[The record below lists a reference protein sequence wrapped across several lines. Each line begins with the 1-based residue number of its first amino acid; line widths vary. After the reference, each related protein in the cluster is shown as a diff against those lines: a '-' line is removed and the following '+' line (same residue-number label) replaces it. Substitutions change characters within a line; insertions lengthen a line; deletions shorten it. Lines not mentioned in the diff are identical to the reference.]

1 MFSRSLSIVI
11 ALSLVTAT
19 SCVAE
24 DPAIGPDEGVKHI
37 SWTDAA
43 NAVGETAYVSG
54 TIVSTGKAG
63 DRIAFLNFDRERP
76 PAFVAVIFSDHWDK
90 FPGDPTELYK
100 DKIVEIRGTIGLH
113 KGKPQIVVTRP
124 EQIKVLDALPPT
136 EKLEDKQVITWSD
149 DPDKIVV
156 SIFNVENLFDDTDD
170 PYRNDEG
177 TPTKSRDSME
187 KVAAAIRKV
196 NADVVALQEVESRGF
211 LERFVTVFLPEMGYR
226 HIVHFEGNDNRGID
240 VAVLSRAPIGEVTSR
255 RHLEFTGP
263 DGVTRKFQRDVP
275 AITVMPA
282 DVAAFEIWP
291 VHFKSRG
298 DAADTSEPIRLAEA
312 AETRRLLDARFATN
326 PDARIIVAG
335 DFNDT
340 RDSKSMAIVC
350 GSGDTEMWATE
361 PEETSDSMIDPEFP
375 EGRDPIDFITCSPA
389 MRKRYVA
396 ESAKVRRAPPSHD
409 GSDHDPQWA
418 VFQLN

>member
-1 MFSRSLSIVI
+1 MVYSTPRFSLWKRCRLRG
-11 ALSLVTAT
+11 AGQ
-19 SCVAE
+19 
-24 DPAIGPDEGVKHI
+24 PAIGPDEGVKHI

-43 NAVGETAYVSG
+43 NAVGETVYVSG
-54 TIVSTGKAG
+54 TIVSTGKYG
-63 DRIAFLNFDRERP
+63 ESIAFLNFDRERP
-76 PAFVAVIFSDHWDK
+76 PAFVAVIFRENWDK

-100 DKIVEIRGTIGLH
+100 DKIVEIRGTISLH
-113 KGKPQIVVTRP
+113 KGKPQIVITRP
-124 EQIKVLDALPPT
+124 EQIKVLEALPQT

-149 DPDKIVV
+149 DPDKIVI
-156 SIFNVENLFDDTDD
+156 SIFNVENLFDDFDD

-177 TPTKSRDSME
+177 TPAKSRDGLE

-211 LERFVTVFLPEMGYR
+211 LERFVTVFLPDMGYR
-226 HIVHFEGNDNRGID
+226 HVVHFEGNDNRGID
-240 VAVLSRAPIGEVTSR
+240 VALLSRAPIGEVTSR
-255 RHLEFTGP
+255 RHLEFVGP

-275 AITVMPA
+275 AITVMPSDA
-282 DVAAFEIWP
+282 AAFEIWP

-312 AETRRLLDARFATN
+312 AETRRLLDARFAAN

-340 RDSKSMAIVC
+340 RESKSMAIVM
-350 GSGDTEMWATE
+350 GSGVTEMWATD
-361 PEETSDSMIDPEFP
+361 PEETPDSEVDPEFP
-375 EGRDPIDFITCSPA
+375 EGRAPIDFITVSPA
-389 MRKRYVA
+389 MRKLYVA
-396 ESAKVRRAPPSHD
+396 DSAKVRRAPPSLD